1 MVILRVALFL
11 SDKPGLMAR
20 SEKSDFYPQRWT
32 MKAGQTVEVAEPETA
47 RFKKVR
53 VPKVVSYAYQLINII
68 HPLVGV
74 PLNFS
79 SAPWGVGQDKHNF
92 RYQRNSATLD
102 FPGMRFFALVRSWE
116 NVDDAKG
123 PKRKTL
129 ESLTIDAR
137 FRTEAEMNDWER
149 RLTKL
154 LITHCT
160 AKYDII
166 EGDECPYKVHLEIPE
181 ELAEILKLEIIVP

>member
-1 MVILRVALFL
+1 
-11 SDKPGLMAR
+11 
-20 SEKSDFYPQRWT
+20 
-32 MKAGQTVEVAEPETA
+32 MKAGQTVEVPQPETP
-47 RFKKVR
+47 RVKKVR
-53 VPKVVSYAYQLINII
+53 VPKVVSYAYQLISII

-79 SAPWGVGQDKHNF
+79 SGPAGVGQDKHNF

-102 FPGMRFFALVRSWE
+102 FPGMRFIALVRSWE
-116 NVDDAKG
+116 NVEDAKG

-137 FRTEAEMNDWER
+137 FRTEAEMDDWLR
-149 RLTKL
+149 QLTNL

-160 AKYDII
+160 SKYDIV
-166 EGDECPYKVHLEIPE
+166 EGDECPYKAHLEIPE